1 MFDYISGLFQK
12 STNCISF
19 LNLEKNPFTSLE
31 VQYLNSFCP

>member
-1 MFDYISGLFQK
+1 MFVYISGLFQK

-19 LNLEKNPFTSLE
+19 LNLEKNPFTSME

>member
-1 MFDYISGLFQK
+1 MFVYISGLFQK

-31 VQYLNSFCP
+31 VQYLNSFFP